1 MEQNPIQESIQ
12 VNQEQDEDTKKNSNE
27 IAEIQPTI
35 LKESIEGNNHQM
47 IEVSKDNNTESK
59 DTITT
64 TRSKTQ
70 SNPQLVLKVPF
81 RTKNKYC
88 KKDFDVL
95 SLAGKGAYAKVVKA
109 RYLPDGKG
117 TLKGIKVMEIDAME
131 RNNKLYQEI
140 GRAHV

>member
-88 KKDFDVL
+88 K
-95 SLAGKGAYAKVVKA
+95 G
-109 RYLPDGKG
+109 
-117 TLKGIKVMEIDAME
+117 E
-131 RNNKLYQEI
+131 
-140 GRAHV
+140 